1 MIETLAPF
9 KYTFSG
15 HDTFHCRSLWLK
27 KGYDY
32 LLLDKKFSDEDAVVV
47 LGVGKNMV
55 SAIRYWMK
63 AFGLADADDRPTE
76 LARWVFDDEKGFDP
90 YLEDEGTLWLLHYHI
105 VVNNHASIY
114 NLIFNTY
121 RRLRIEFTL
130 KDFQQYLGR
139 LSGSIPQLNFSEST
153 IKSDFNAFIK
163 TYLRHSDAKS
173 KEEALTGVLT
183 DLKLLNVKQDGE
195 SYFITNAERH
205 NLPIEILLYGILVA
219 NEGSKS
225 ISYQRLEEEKNQ
237 VGSVFALNQEGLV
250 TKIEALANRYEGI
263 VFSDQAGIMELQFK
277 SEFDPHQVLSNYYA
291 NV

>member
-1 MIETLAPF
+1 MIETLSPV

-32 LLLDKKFSDEDAVVV
+32 LLLDKKFSDDDAVVV

-63 AFGLADADDRPTE
+63 AFALSDSDDQPTE
-76 LARWVFDDEKGFDP
+76 LAHWLFDDEKGFDP
-90 YLEDEGTLWLLHYHI
+90 YLEDEGTLWLLHFHL

-121 RRLRIEFTL
+121 RRLKIEFSAEDFL
-130 KDFQQYLGR
+130 KYIGR
-139 LSGSIPQLNFSEST
+139 LSSTTAQLNVSDST
-153 IKSDFNAFIK
+153 VGSDFGVFTK
-163 TYLRHSDAKS
+163 MYLRHTETKS
-173 KEEALTGVLT
+173 RDEGFTGILT
-183 DLKLLNVKQDGE
+183 DLNMLGYKKEGKLF
-195 SYFITNAERH
+195 YIANAERH
-205 NLPIEILLYGILVA
+205 ELPAEILMYGILVA
-219 NEGSKS
+219 NEGSNS
-225 ISYQRLEEEKNQ
+225 ISYRRLEEEANQ

-250 TKIEALANRYEGI
+250 SKIEALANHYEGI

-277 SEFDPHQVLSNYYA
+277 STFAPHQVLSDYYA

>member
-1 MIETLAPF
+1 MFATLEPV

-32 LLLDKKFSDEDAVVV
+32 LLLDKKFSDDDAVVV

-63 AFGLADADDRPTE
+63 AFALSDSDDQPTE
-76 LARWVFDDEKGFDP
+76 LAHLIFDDHNGLDP
-90 YLEDEGTLWLLHYHI
+90 YLEDEGTLWLLHFHL
-105 VVNNHASIY
+105 VANNHASIY

-121 RRLRIEFTL
+121 RRLKIEFSAEDFL
-130 KDFQQYLGR
+130 KYMGR
-139 LSGSIPQLNFSEST
+139 LSSSTAQLNVSDST
-153 IKSDFNAFIK
+153 VGSDFSVFTK
-163 TYLRHSDAKS
+163 MYLRHTETKS
-173 KEEALTGVLT
+173 RDEGFTGILT
-183 DLKLLNVKQDGE
+183 DLNLLGYKKEGKLF
-195 SYFITNAERH
+195 YIANAERH
-205 NLPIEILLYGILVA
+205 NLPIEILLYGILIA
-219 NEGSKS
+219 NEGSNS
-225 ISYQRLEEEKNQ
+225 ISYRRLEEEANQ

-250 TKIEALANRYEGI
+250 SKIEALASQYEGI

-277 SEFDPHQVLSNYYA
+277 SDFAPHQVLSDYYA